1 MKVIFIWNWLK
12 NLQDIKFVYHKSEPG
27 LNSLKLTLRDNYR
40 VEFEEANPITK
51 KQENEFFRCFP
62 RSFSNEGFWKIEVL
76 AKDLNDVKLDSSIA
90 SYKDPYKAIYRL
102 LKKWSELK
110 SFSHWLCF
118 PIDSKFIED
127 ILRLFPQ
134 NWKFNVKIACRYID
148 DFKEF
153 RSYLDDISK
162 LNIKEL
168 IIDFENSNIILDE
181 VIFSLLDLKNLKKN
195 LEKLEFRSLH
205 VEDIKEFI
213 TYFDDYDQFVK
224 LNQATF
230 TSSELKFED
239 IIEIK
244 ELMKMYFREFR
255 RYNESL
261 ICWEKFH

>member
-1 MKVIFIWNWLK
+1 M
-12 NLQDIKFVYHKSEPG
+12 
-27 LNSLKLTLRDNYR
+27 
-40 VEFEEANPITK
+40 
-51 KQENEFFRCFP
+51 
-62 RSFSNEGFWKIEVL
+62 
-76 AKDLNDVKLDSSIA
+76 
-90 SYKDPYKAIYRL
+90 
-102 LKKWSELK
+102 
-110 SFSHWLCF
+110 
-118 PIDSKFIED
+118 
-127 ILRLFPQ
+127 
-134 NWKFNVKIACRYID
+134 
-148 DFKEF
+148 
-153 RSYLDDISK
+153 DDISK

-261 ICWEKFH
+261 IC

>member
-1 MKVIFIWNWLK
+1 MNINERILPEKESNFIDVLQRFPNKMNIQYAKNKQINYLSLRFSNAIVKISENNKSEKILFKWKSFLFEIDRK

-40 VEFEEANPITK
+40 VEFEEANPMTK
-51 KQENEFFRCFP
+51 KQENKFFRCFP

-90 SYKDPYKAIYRL
+90 SYEDPYKAIYRL

-127 ILRLFPQ
+127 ILRLFPK
-134 NWKFNVKIACRYID
+134 NWKFNVKIVCRYID

-195 LEKLEFRSLH
+195 
-205 VEDIKEFI
+205 
-213 TYFDDYDQFVK
+213 
-224 LNQATF
+224 
-230 TSSELKFED
+230 
-239 IIEIK
+239 
-244 ELMKMYFREFR
+244 
-255 RYNESL
+255 
-261 ICWEKFH
+261 

>member
-1 MKVIFIWNWLK
+1 MNINERILPEKESNFIDVLQRFPNKMNIQYAKNKQINYLSLRFSNAIVKISENNRGGKILFEWKSFLFEIDRK

-40 VEFEEANPITK
+40 VEFEEANPMTK
-51 KQENEFFRCFP
+51 KQENKFFRCFP

-90 SYKDPYKAIYRL
+90 SYEDPYKAIYRL

-127 ILRLFPQ
+127 ILRLFPK
-134 NWKFNVKIACRYID
+134 NWKFNVKIVCRYID

-195 LEKLEFRSLH
+195 
-205 VEDIKEFI
+205 
-213 TYFDDYDQFVK
+213 
-224 LNQATF
+224 
-230 TSSELKFED
+230 
-239 IIEIK
+239 
-244 ELMKMYFREFR
+244 
-255 RYNESL
+255 
-261 ICWEKFH
+261 